1 MYDYVACSI
10 MQLPFFLWYSTYI
23 KEHFHTYHASYYA
36 VVELSFDL
44 KGATEHM
51 ETSDHSTIVG
61 VFREQAQAD
70 LAVEQLK
77 QAGFREDQIQATVYN
92 PAPDASTAEEEVE
105 GVPHVVG
112 AGGGSRFV
120 VAVNA
125 EGREHEALGVMVNNG
140 ANNSDIP
147 HGMVLEHGTLVRS
160 QGENAT
166 LAPEQGV
173 DAAAAADSTTFFGK
187 TNDSGQEGD
196 IEVDRPNLPRG

>member
-10 MQLPFFLWYSTYI
+10 IHFPFFLWYSTYI

-36 VVELSFDL
+36 VVNLSFDL
-44 KGATEHM
+44 KGATELM

-77 QAGFREDQIQATVYN
+77 QAGIREDQIQATVYN
-92 PAPDASTAEEEVE
+92 PTPDTSAAEEEVE

-120 VAVNA
+120 VVVNA

-147 HGMVLEHGTLVRS
+147 HGMALEHGTLVS
-160 QGENAT
+160 EQGENTA

-173 DAAAAADSTTFFGK
+173 DAAADSTTFFGETK
-187 TNDSGQEGD
+187 DSGQEGD
-196 IEVDRPNLPRG
+196 IKVDRPNLPRG

>member
-1 MYDYVACSI
+1 
-10 MQLPFFLWYSTYI
+10 LHHLHP
-23 KEHFHTYHASYYA
+23 YHVGHNF

-51 ETSDHSTIVG
+51 ETSDHSTIAG

-77 QAGFREDQIQATVYN
+77 QAGFNEDQIQVTVYN
-92 PAPDASTAEEEVE
+92 PTPDTSTAEEEVE
-105 GVPHVVG
+105 GMPQVVG
-112 AGGGSRFV
+112 TGGGSRFV
-120 VAVNA
+120 LAVNA

-147 HGMVLEHGTLVRS
+147 HGMALEHGTLVS
-160 QGENAT
+160 EQGENTA

-173 DAAAAADSTTFFGK
+173 DAAADSTTFFGK
-187 TNDSGQEGD
+187 TKDSGQEGD
-196 IEVDRPNLPRG
+196 IKVDRPNLPRG